1 MLPGKIGKLRFGAAM
16 AAAAAYSAICS
27 VEAAQENR
35 AADRLIGQAEY
46 YVREFE
52 REVSLQRGGEK
63 MVWRSQREA
72 LEKVRALK
80 QQFPDDPRVEDLFR
94 RTKSALKRSKGNYTE
109 IRAEWTQYLHNE
121 DNLRAF
127 ISKLGDEEWTRI
139 TESHKEGMLEKAFPA
154 PDSAEVSLEELKGK
168 YVLLE
173 DVEYPAKQ
181 FYGASGEYIW
191 CGKPSSGYWFV
202 NLSGRDWLGPYEA
215 AKRYRRTVDSSM
227 QDVKKWTV
235 LAEISGIAAEN
246 PLCGEEG
253 PGSFYYGWV
262 LKPVAIKIP
271 GHLVAVRDKDAESSG
286 RFIGEEKVEAVKQG
300 WYTVKEIPRDVEPDR
315 LMEIFMTAI
324 KEKNHKLYLQC
335 IDPGYADGAYGED
348 EAKRYF
354 WDLHQERFHGEYVH
368 ATFSKPKITVQKG
381 FDSDNE
387 LQNFFL
393 DDSEKQTL
401 EKIGGEKIEEAV
413 VESTAY
419 DKNGKQ
425 LGSPHPHRLRRKGG
439 GRWYVLDYQQRF

>member
-1 MLPGKIGKLRFGAAM
+1 MTSEKIGKLRLGVAVAAV
-16 AAAAAYSAICS
+16 AACSAICGAEAP
-27 VEAAQENR
+27 VENNAP
-35 AADRLIGQAEY
+35 DRLVGQAEY
-46 YVREFE
+46 YVKEFE
-52 REVSLQRGGEK
+52 REVAIQRGGEK
-63 MVWRSQREA
+63 AVWRSQRDA
-72 LEKVRALK
+72 LEKVRNLK
-80 QQFPDDPRVEDLFR
+80 QQYPNDPRVENLFL

-109 IRAEWTQYLHNE
+109 IQAEWTQYLHNE
-121 DNLRAF
+121 ENLRAF
-127 ISKLGDEEWTRI
+127 VSKLGEEEWKRI
-139 TESHKEGMLEKAFPA
+139 IESHKGGMIEKAFPT
-154 PDSAEVSLEELKGK
+154 PDSAEISLEMLKGK
-168 YVLLE
+168 YVILE

-191 CGKPSSGYWFV
+191 CGKPSSGYWFI

-246 PLCGEEG
+246 PLCGEDG
-253 PGSFYYGWV
+253 AGSFYFGWV

-286 RFIGEEKVEAVKQG
+286 RFIGEDKVEAIKQG
-300 WYTVKEIPRDVEPDR
+300 WYTVKEIPPNVEPDR

-324 KEKNHKLYLQC
+324 KEKNHKLYMQC
-335 IDPGYADGAYGED
+335 IDPSYTDGMYGED

-368 ATFSKPKITVQKG
+368 ATFSKPKIIVRKG
-381 FDSDNE
+381 FDSANE

-393 DDSEKQTL
+393 DDSDKQTL
-401 EKIGGEKIEEAV
+401 EKIGGEKLEEAI